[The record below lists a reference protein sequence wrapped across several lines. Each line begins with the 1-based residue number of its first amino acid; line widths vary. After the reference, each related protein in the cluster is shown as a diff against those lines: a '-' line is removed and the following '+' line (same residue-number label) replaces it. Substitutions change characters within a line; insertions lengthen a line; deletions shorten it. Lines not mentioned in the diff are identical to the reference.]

1 MTVMQS
7 EPQVREGQAGGRR
20 CGDNTHPPCQ
30 NISQEHATKPSLGGH
45 LSCAKVITVTHVQ
58 NQQVNPSSTTTAP
71 QPQWS
76 CGRVANT
83 ENQRAYGQCIQSN
96 PCCIV
101 DRQDNQL
108 NFMLSCCQKQ
118 LSSNLLEQKML
129 CAELSSCCQKQLSLR
144 LFEQRMSCA
153 DPESCFQKQLSSK
166 VFQQKILCADF
177 SSLLNESLSECT
189 ERENS
194 VNKVMTD
201 RGMTAKI
208 QTKLL
213 QQNPSVC
220 EGKASAWPIRLGGK
234 QLCHAT
240 VMSLDSESGTKGGVE
255 SKWSSTIGHNQVQM
269 IGNNTPSGHDR
280 TTLMT
285 WSGSERG
292 QLGLSERERCSWQG
306 MTTADFSVIQARH
319 TTPAT
324 LNPVGATFDSTIAMT
339 ASGSDFPHLVL
350 LDFAQDLALGREGMG
365 RSRPASAPIQ
375 HGWSL
380 DRCPVL
386 LDSGACVPMPFLISK
401 DFLERSCRVHL
412 LSPLQ

>member
-1 MTVMQS
+1 M
-7 EPQVREGQAGGRR
+7 R
-20 CGDNTHPPCQ
+20 THPLLSHDL
-30 NISQEHATKPSLGGH
+30 SQKYATKPSLGGH
-45 LSCAKVITVTHVQ
+45 ISCAKVISVTHVQ
-58 NQQVNPSSTTTAP
+58 SQQVEPSSTTTAP

-76 CGRVANT
+76 CGRVTNT
-83 ENQRAYGQCIQSN
+83 ENQQAYGQCIQSN

-118 LSSNLLEQKML
+118 LSSNLLEKKML

-166 VFQQKILCADF
+166 MFQQKSLCADF
-177 SSLLNESLSECT
+177 SSCLNESLSECI
-189 ERENS
+189 EKENS
-194 VNKVMTD
+194 VDQVMTD

-220 EGKASAWPIRLGGK
+220 EGKARAWPIRLGGK

-240 VMSLDSESGTKGGVE
+240 GMSLDSESGTKGEVE
-255 SKWSSTIGHNQVQM
+255 SKWSSAISHNQVQM
-269 IGNNTPSGHDR
+269 IGSNAPSGHDR

-285 WSGSERG
+285 WSEGGRG
-292 QLGLSERERCSWQG
+292 QLGLSEQERCRWQG
-306 MTTADFSVIQARH
+306 VSTADFLVIQARH
-319 TTPAT
+319 AMPTT
-324 LNPVGATFDSTIAMT
+324 LCQVGAEPDSTVAMAT
-339 ASGSDFPHLVL
+339 SGSDFPHLVL
-350 LDFAQDLALGREGMG
+350 LDFAQDLALGWEEVG

-380 DRCPVL
+380 DQCPVL
-386 LDSGACVPMPFLISK
+386 LDSGECVPMPFLISK
-401 DFLERSCRVHL
+401 EFLERS
-412 LSPLQ
+412 